1 MMMSHI
7 FTWALKAKLKE
18 TNLARALFIYL
29 FIYSRGVMAFYLV
42 CVSSHATLND
52 GEKYLRFVLFK

>member
-7 FTWALKAKLKE
+7 STWALKAKLKE

-29 FIYSRGVMAFYLV
+29 FIRAVSWRFIL